1 MLRMMQHFI
10 RGENSVVI
18 QAYCETTR
26 TFDITTQLSGDRE
39 NARIVFGN
47 CQIQLSLCA
56 SQE

>member
-1 MLRMMQHFI
+1 MMQHFI